1 MNPFAGARRPFEQDT
16 ALGEPAAMNGLGAI
30 YKAARWQDDS

>member
-1 MNPFAGARRPFEQDT
+1 MNPFAGARRRFEQGT

-30 YKAARWQDDS
+30 CKAARWQDDS

>member
-1 MNPFAGARRPFEQDT
+1 MNPFAGTRRLFEQDT

-30 YKAARWQDDS
+30 CKGGKAAR